1 MTEVRV
7 RLLRGI
13 FGVDR
18 HLTYN
23 SYFVYETFSL
33 KENIT
38 ANNNNVQTRDV
49 EKKLTF
55 TLKQANK
62 KIIETFISCTLY
74 EENGQT
80 NLKK

>member
-1 MTEVRV
+1 MLDWGPVTEVRIQV
-7 RLLRGI
+7 LREI

-18 HLTYN
+18 RLTYN

-55 TLKQANK
+55 T
-62 KIIETFISCTLY
+62 
-74 EENGQT
+74 
-80 NLKK
+80 

>member
-7 RLLRGI
+7 QVLREI

-18 HLTYN
+18 RLTYN

-49 EKKLTF
+49 ENKLTF
-55 TLKQANK
+55 T
-62 KIIETFISCTLY
+62 
-74 EENGQT
+74 
-80 NLKK
+80 